1 MLTAIIYV
9 KKEAKMKKIIF
20 KVEGMMCPMCESHAN
35 GAVRNI
41 YPKAKVSSSHKSGE
55 TIVVGEGIDP
65 TRVKES
71 IEKTGYRVLE
81 IKEEEYVK
89 KGFFASLFSKK

>member
-1 MLTAIIYV
+1 
-9 KKEAKMKKIIF
+9 MKKITF
-20 KVEGMMCPMCESHAN
+20 KVDGMMCPMCESHTN
-35 GAVRNI
+35 DAVRNI

-71 IEKTGYRVLE
+71 IEKTGYRVLDV
-81 IKEEEYVK
+81 KEEEYVK
-89 KGFFASLFSKK
+89 KGFFSSLFSKK